1 MPPKRH
7 ATFSRLGR
15 VKVTRQTR
23 PWVVEAAD
31 GPCPTCRG
39 TGGHP
44 TLNTICP
51 TCHGTAL
58 SFRAIEGPTRR
69 PIRYADENAAQIAA
83 ANWFGGQPVLYRAI
97 RLDPCPDHSG
107 PECLHCQGTR
117 HVRHQPGAAP
127 VFGSL
132 LPPDEEGIP

>member
-1 MPPKRH
+1 
-7 ATFSRLGR
+7 
-15 VKVTRQTR
+15 VTSHPR

-44 TLNTICP
+44 TLNIPCP
-51 TCHGTAL
+51 ACAGVGLVFNPIQDST
-58 SFRAIEGPTRR
+58 TRG

-83 ANWFGGQPVLYRAI
+83 ANWFGGRLVLYRTV

-107 PECLHCQGTR
+107 SECPYCQGAGE
-117 HVRHQPGAAP
+117 VRHRPAEAP
-127 VFGSL
+127 IFGDL
-132 LPPDEEGIP
+132 LPPDGRAIP